1 MKKIGPCKIPRNFL
15 ANADDI
21 DLPPDIEIS
30 LIFNVADLY
39 PYREP
44 EAKDENAQEEVQWM
58 KQLPT
63 TKQLQIEKIIDQR
76 IVKKTIMQDYYEY
89 LVKWRDFP
97 REDATWMIVE

>member
-1 MKKIGPCKIPRNFL
+1 MKKIGPSKIPRKIL

-30 LIFNVADLY
+30 LIFSVANLY

-44 EAKDENAQEEVQWM
+44 EAEDDNAQEEVQWM

-76 IVKKTIMQDYYEY
+76 IVKKTIMERSSNRRCNLD
-89 LVKWRDFP
+89 DC
-97 REDATWMIVE
+97 

>member
-1 MKKIGPCKIPRNFL
+1 
-15 ANADDI
+15 
-21 DLPPDIEIS
+21 
-30 LIFNVADLY
+30 
-39 PYREP
+39 
-44 EAKDENAQEEVQWM
+44 M